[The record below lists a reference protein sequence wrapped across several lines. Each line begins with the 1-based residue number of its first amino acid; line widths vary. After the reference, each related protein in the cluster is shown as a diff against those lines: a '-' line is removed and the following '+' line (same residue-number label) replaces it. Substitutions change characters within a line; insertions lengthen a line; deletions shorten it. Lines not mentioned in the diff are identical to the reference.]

1 MYFPGKHAREVTHGG
16 QSSRFS
22 HRRSL
27 SAFGSGMLA
36 ACLLVGSS
44 AVAAEQI
51 GAATRIVSDVF
62 GNTLNRTMAPG
73 EALYSGQKVRTGLY
87 GAADLTFDDGSILV
101 MGPRSEVTLDTF
113 AFDPV
118 ANIVRGNIQASR
130 GLMRFASG
138 SAKLD
143 LVVKAGA
150 AILDVRGTSFDF
162 LVKSTST
169 EIVVREGSVEVMS
182 KEGSRTLEKDQVL
195 RVSDRSGVHRQSAA
209 SKEMEIELN
218 QTFKLLGT
226 TSKQHL
232 VEWLAKRRQDEGGVK
247 ESDPGSVASVAP
259 RQVPALTPAPS
270 TNQQDLLLYMD
281 LEKGRVVI
289 ELKPV
294 LAPKHVARIKELVR
308 QGFYDGLIFHNVVP
322 GQVAV
327 TGDPLGTGRGGTG
340 QTQVNERS
348 SDPFI
353 RGAVGMMPV
362 YGDSGKTDSQIFI
375 ATRHQSHLEAP
386 IPPRWR
392 LHADWAGREGAGAD
406 RCPQRWSAA
415 AKSKS
420 DHPPARRN

>member
-1 MYFPGKHAREVTHGG
+1 MYFPGKHAREVTHGE

-87 GAADLTFDDGSILV
+87 GAADLTFNDGSILV
-101 MGPRSEVTLDTF
+101 MGPRSEVTLDAF

-259 RQVPALTPAPS
+259 RQVPPLTPAPS

-289 ELKPV
+289 ELQPV

-375 ATRHQSHLEAP
+375 ATRHQSHLDGAYTLIGQVVKGMELIDALDAGQ
-386 IPPRWR
+386 PPQNPSRITR
-392 LHADWAGREGAGAD
+392 LRVATDVTEE
-406 RCPQRWSAA
+406 
-415 AKSKS
+415 
-420 DHPPARRN
+420 

>member
-1 MYFPGKHAREVTHGG
+1 MFMYFPGKHAREVTHGG

-169 EIVVREGSVEVMS
+169 EIVVREGSAEVMS

-226 TSKQHL
+226 
-232 VEWLAKRRQDEGGVK
+232 
-247 ESDPGSVASVAP
+247 
-259 RQVPALTPAPS
+259 
-270 TNQQDLLLYMD
+270 
-281 LEKGRVVI
+281 
-289 ELKPV
+289 
-294 LAPKHVARIKELVR
+294 
-308 QGFYDGLIFHNVVP
+308 
-322 GQVAV
+322 
-327 TGDPLGTGRGGTG
+327 
-340 QTQVNERS
+340 
-348 SDPFI
+348 
-353 RGAVGMMPV
+353 
-362 YGDSGKTDSQIFI
+362 
-375 ATRHQSHLEAP
+375 
-386 IPPRWR
+386 
-392 LHADWAGREGAGAD
+392 
-406 RCPQRWSAA
+406 
-415 AKSKS
+415 
-420 DHPPARRN
+420 